1 LHKEFSPHT
10 PRWAGT
16 RRNITCSHPWGRRR
30 RLCTDNKV
38 HCMGAHHLYGAL
50 SQWGLLDPTK
60 PAYNH
65 SRPDG
70 RLKLI
75 ASAVNW
81 LWISMPAIQ
90 VTVPTYC
97 YGELASFIN
106 FVHYCSPSSGFYGTW
121 KITEAV
127 TRTIHLDASP
137 DYWCLHLQYP
147 PIFKHN
153 AICATTLTIYPGLG
167 QALNNAGLHTW
178 WLSPH
183 TTMLNFKTC
192 LTKILV
198 FRCVLRW
205 LQHTAVTCICFQK
218 YEHLVWYVESSV
230 VFAVCWTEL
239 QFEFDVWYNVCYRD
253 TVVILAEFI
262 FQSVP
267 YKIVRVMYSKV
278 CFFMHMHW
286 NSLNLQYQLPVSIQF
301 WFADW

>member
-1 LHKEFSPHT
+1 MVQ
-10 PRWAGT
+10 G
-16 RRNITCSHPWGRRR
+16 
-30 RLCTDNKV
+30 
-38 HCMGAHHLYGAL
+38 
-50 SQWGLLDPTK
+50 
-60 PAYNH
+60 
-65 SRPDG
+65 
-70 RLKLI
+70 
-75 ASAVNW
+75 
-81 LWISMPAIQ
+81 
-90 VTVPTYC
+90 
-97 YGELASFIN
+97 
-106 FVHYCSPSSGFYGTW
+106 
-121 KITEAV
+121 KITEAD
-127 TRTIHLDASP
+127 TPTIRMNGTPSGP
-137 DYWCLHLQYP
+137 SVLHLHHPPFLHRIPYP
-147 PIFKHN
+147 P
-153 AICATTLTIYPGLG
+153 IYPGLG

-178 WLSPH
+178 WLIPH

-267 YKIVRVMYSKV
+267 YEIVRVMYSKV